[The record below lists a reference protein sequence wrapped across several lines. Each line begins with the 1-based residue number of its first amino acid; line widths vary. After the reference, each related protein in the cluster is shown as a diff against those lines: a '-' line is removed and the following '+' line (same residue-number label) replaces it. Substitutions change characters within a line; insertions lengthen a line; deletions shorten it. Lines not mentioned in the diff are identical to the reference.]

1 MTTLRCT
8 SCDGARRR
16 LGVEPIAGGYEI
28 TSYECPNCKTV
39 VGSSTPERSP
49 RVPIRVSGLNG

>member
-8 SCDGARRR
+8 SCDGARRP
-16 LGVEPIAGGYEI
+16 LAVEPIADGYEI

-39 VGSSTPERSP
+39 VRLVEARKEPTRSCQGG
-49 RVPIRVSGLNG
+49 RT